1 LSLKIVGA
9 KTGCV
14 GGVGVEVVAVVVVGD
29 VVDAGSGEVVV
40 DSPPDVSVVGAVSVA
55 VDDVS
60 VVVSDA
66 VIETIPRAP
75 DASRPATSK
84 TPKARTTRTR
94 RSAFGL
100 VVSPVP
106 LLSRSI

>member
-14 GGVGVEVVAVVVVGD
+14 GGAGGAVGAVVVVGP
-29 VVDAGSGEVVV
+29 VADAGSEVVV